1 MSRLAT
7 ALLIIAGILIGG
19 LAAALVIRPGL
30 DEAQVR
36 QIAEQVLTERA
47 ADLPPAL
54 DEAAVREIADGVV
67 TSAMAESAD
76 TAPMSQ
82 PIDAAALNPM
92 IESYLLENP
101 KVLQRASAALNEQ
114 IRAEETAERQAA
126 LSDLQTAIYED
137 PDHIVLGNPDG
148 DVTLVEMFDYNCTYC
163 RQALPDLATLIAEDP
178 QLRVILKEFPILGPD
193 SIDAARVAA
202 VVGQSDVDY
211 WAFHQALF
219 SSRGKIDK
227 AAAVKAA
234 SDLGLSPVSVQ
245 LEMEDADITEIL
257 QRSFQIADRLQI
269 SGTPTFI
276 IGDEVIPGAV
286 GLEGLRQRVDN
297 MRACGATTCP
307 AQENAPG

>member
-1 MSRLAT
+1 MSRFAPV
-7 ALLIIAGILIGG
+7 LLLIAGILIGG

-36 QIAEQVLTERA
+36 QIAEEVLTDRA
-47 ADLPPAL
+47 ASAPAAL
-54 DEAAVREIADGVV
+54 DAAAVREIADDVV
-67 TSAMAESAD
+67 ATAMAQSAAS
-76 TAPMSQ
+76 APMSQ
-82 PIDAAALNPM
+82 AIDAAALNPM

-101 KVLQRASAALNEQ
+101 RVLQRASAALNAQ
-114 IRAEETAERQAA
+114 IKAEETAQRQAA
-126 LSDLQTAIYED
+126 LSDMHAAIYDD

-178 QLRVILKEFPILGPD
+178 QLKVILKEFPILGPD
-193 SIDAARVAA
+193 SVDAARIAA
-202 VVGQSDVDY
+202 VVGKSDVDY

-219 SSRGKIDK
+219 SGRGKVDK

-234 SDLGLSPVSVQ
+234 TDLGLSPVTVQ
-245 LEMEDADITEIL
+245 LEMENPEISDIL
-257 QRSFQIADRLQI
+257 QRSYQIADRLQI

-286 GLEGLRQRVDN
+286 GLEGLRQRVEN
-297 MRACGATTCP
+297 MRACGSTTCP
-307 AQENAPG
+307 ASENPPS